1 MIIFTNSM
9 AGRIMVTILKDGGGY
24 YTFMEN
30 IIIIVM
36 TVMIVYKYLYLYV
49 FI

>member
-1 MIIFTNSM
+1 
-9 AGRIMVTILKDGGGY
+9 MVTILKADGGH

-36 TVMIVYKYLYLYV
+36 TVMIVYKYLYLYI